1 MTVDLFPFLCEV
13 LGYPP
18 DRVFS
23 VRVNRRQ
30 VVVASVSSSGVL
42 QVTRYAQS
50 YGRLLPER
58 GTPAQAGRVRC

>member
-13 LGYPP
+13 LGYRP

-30 VVVASVSSSGVL
+30 VVVSSVSPSGTL
-42 QVTRYAQS
+42 QVTRYSQS
-50 YGRLLPER
+50 DGRLIPEP
-58 GTPAQAGRVRC
+58 GTPGHAGRGPC